1 MRTKDIKELYQIKL
15 HSMDTI
21 LHQISLMDQ
30 VGNEQELS
38 EIIHSL
44 MQAIGNYTGADR
56 VYIFDWETNQKDS
69 LSNTFEWC
77 ADEVTPEIDN
87 LQAIPVS
94 LMPNWVKRF
103 ENKEAIVINDLEA
116 TKYSEPEEY
125 ELLKTQE
132 IRSLIAVPIYANHQ
146 MNGFIGVDNPD
157 LRHNEISITL
167 LSDVGGHLGCVREN
181 LKSTVLLKKALDEAT
196 KRSEIISTIATLYV
210 TIIHAN
216 VKERT
221 YELLKGHDLVQKIL
235 GQKGKIDDV
244 MERLPT
250 AFASMEGREKFRE
263 FLNFDTLTE
272 RLRNTNYVSTE
283 FVSINGGWRLSRFIV
298 KSRDTQGNVVD
309 VLYVVRDITEEKL
322 RELMYQKQLKAS
334 MEDAQ
339 RANISKTAFLR
350 RMSHDIRTPLNG
362 IVGMIHIA
370 QKHSNDVAKLQECRQ
385 KVLQST
391 DYLQKLI
398 NNVLDISK
406 LESGSLVL
414 EHKSFDMVELLS
426 NNMTVVEMS
435 AYENGVRFE
444 GGLEASTIR
453 HRYLIGSP
461 VHLSRIL
468 MNLSSNA
475 IKYNHFHGTVNVHC
489 EELSDDGNMA
499 VFQFVCSDTGLGMSE
514 EFQKHAFDAFAQE
527 GKQSTTTFSGSGLG
541 LSIVK
546 DIVEL
551 MGGTIELESE
561 ENVGSTFTV
570 TVPFE
575 IDYLVENNDP
585 KKDNCP
591 QSMNLSGKRVLL
603 VEDNAINMEI
613 ARAILEEEHLDI
625 AEAKNGKEAL
635 EIFRNSKTGEYDF
648 IIMDVMMP
656 VMDGLEATK
665 AIRGLER
672 EDAKKIPIIAMTAN
686 AFEEDRKA
694 CLDAGMDEHIGKP
707 IDIPLLKRAITK
719 LLTSQVFSGGE
730 TILF

>member
-1 MRTKDIKELYQIKL
+1 MKTKDIQELYQIKL

-30 VGNEQELS
+30 VENEQELS

-44 MQAIGNYTGADR
+44 LQAIGKYTGADR
-56 VYIFDWETNQKDS
+56 VYVFDWETDQKDS

-77 ADEVTPEIDN
+77 ADEVTPEIAN

-132 IRSLIAVPIYANHQ
+132 ICSLIAVPIYANHQ

-167 LSDVGGHLGCVREN
+167 LSDVGGHLGCMREN
-181 LKSTVLLKKALDEAT
+181 LKSTILLKKALDEAT
-196 KRSEIISTIATLYV
+196 KRSEIILAIATLYV
-210 TIIHAN
+210 TIVHVN

-221 YELLKGHDLVQKIL
+221 YELLKGHDLVQKIF

-250 AFASMEGREKFRE
+250 TFAAKEWREQYRE
-263 FLNFDTLTE
+263 FLDFDTLAE
-272 RLRNTNYVSTE
+272 RLRNTN
-283 FVSINGGWRLSRFIV
+283 FVSNEFMNINGEWRVSRFIV

-339 RANISKTAFLR
+339 RANISKTAFLQ

-370 QKHSNDVAKLQECRQ
+370 EKHKNDVAKLREFRQ

-406 LESGSLVL
+406 LESGSLML
-414 EHKSFDMVELLS
+414 EYKSFDLVELLS
-426 NNMTVVEMS
+426 NNMTVVAMS

-444 GGLEASTIR
+444 GGVEANTIR

-461 VHLSRIL
+461 VHLSRVL
-468 MNLSSNA
+468 MNLASNA

-499 VFQFVCSDTGLGMSE
+499 VFKFVCSDTGLGMSE
-514 EFQKHAFDAFAQE
+514 EFQKHAFDVFAQE

-546 DIVEL
+546 DIIEL
-551 MGGTIELESE
+551 MGGMIELESK

-570 TVPFE
+570 TVPFK
-575 IDYLVENNDP
+575 IDHSVENNDLQ
-585 KKDNCP
+585 KDSCS
-591 QSMNLSGKRVLL
+591 QSMELSGKRVLL

-613 ARAILEEEHLDI
+613 AHAILEEEHLNI
-625 AEAKNGKEAL
+625 TEAKNGKEAL
-635 EIFRNSKTGEYDF
+635 EIFQNSKLNEYDV

-665 AIRGLER
+665 AIRMLER
-672 EDAKKIPIIAMTAN
+672 EDAKRIPIIAMTAN

-707 IDIPLLKRAITK
+707 IDIPLLKRTITK
-719 LLTSQVFSGGE
+719 AIGD
-730 TILF
+730 